1 MVARIVDENS
11 LLVEADFHMK
21 LDISAAYPVKNPDG
35 SNPNA
40 SIHVKA
46 DTVKFGLAILK
57 QLGENENYI
66 EEIVTE
72 VINQNIDTIGIDVE
86 RYQETGDLTEDEY
99 SSIDA
104 FMGAEVTPWREFTIS
119 ATGVMDGRDQSV
131 TFVLTAPSYVILV
144 EAFEVLSSRNSVN
157 QTAVS
162 FYPID
167 EDAEDYDY

>member
-1 MVARIVDENS
+1 MVARIVDEDA

-21 LDISAAYPVKNPDG
+21 LDISSAYPVKNPDG

-57 QLGENENYI
+57 QLGENEGYV
-66 EEIVTE
+66 EEMVDE
-72 VINQNIDTIGIDVE
+72 VLNQNVDIIGIDVE

-99 SSIDA
+99 SSIDS
-104 FMGAEVTPWREFTIS
+104 FMTAEVTPWREFTIS
-119 ATGVMDGRDQSV
+119 ATGVMDDREQSV
-131 TFVLTAPSYVILV
+131 TFVITAPSYVLLI
-144 EAFEVLSSRNSVN
+144 EAFEILSSRDSVN

-167 EDAEDYDY
+167 EEAEDYDY